1 MPRHGG
7 HLFALQPK
15 LIWTADSPK
24 GAVPGFDL
32 TSSKKGSNINYPA
45 GFDLDF
51 EVCTYTHTYNTS
63 RTCDTCTARTHTN
76 AGRSIPVSAG
86 QKRPHESLDVELK
99 VLASP
104 RLAVTHAAHKA
115 CSSVREV
122 TSSNELWEMV
132 VIFSWV
138 TRTHQRGLAGGEG
151 SPCPRCGASAI
162 FGG

>member
-1 MPRHGG
+1 MWRHGG

-51 EVCTYTHTYNTS
+51 EVCTFTHTHTHTHNTS
-63 RTCDTCTARTHTN
+63 RTCDPCTARTHAQN

-86 QKRPHESLDVELK
+86 QNRPHKSLDVGLK
-99 VLASP
+99 VLASQLHTLP
-104 RLAVTHAAHKA
+104 
-115 CSSVREV
+115 
-122 TSSNELWEMV
+122 
-132 VIFSWV
+132 
-138 TRTHQRGLAGGEG
+138 TRPVHLSER
-151 SPCPRCGASAI
+151 
-162 FGG
+162 